1 MNRITSRQNPKIKD
15 LLKLQKS
22 SERKKQ
28 GLFLIEGIREISRA
42 LASSYEITELL
53 FCQELIEKGHPI
65 FEESEPI
72 INRTEVS
79 REVFNK
85 IVYREDS
92 GGILAIARMKPHS
105 FDKLKLSKNPLIL
118 VIEGVEKPGNIGAI
132 YRTADAA
139 GIDGIILCDPL
150 ADIYNPNA
158 IRASL
163 GTVFSVP
170 TVVSTTQEAI
180 NFLNIN
186 NIQIYTTYLEAS
198 ISYNN
203 AEFQKPTAIVAGTE
217 ATGITKEWIS
227 ASKANL
233 IIPMRGI
240 ADSLNV
246 SVSTAIVLFEACRQR
261 DFQ

>member
-1 MNRITSRQNPKIKD
+1 MNIITSRQNPKIKD

-42 LASSYEITELL
+42 IASGYEIPELII
-53 FCQELIEKGHPI
+53 CQELISNDHEI
-65 FEESEPI
+65 FHKIGSQTKI
-72 INRTEVS
+72 SHVS
-79 REVFNK
+79 KDVFNK
-85 IVYREDS
+85 IAYREDS
-92 GGILAIARMKPHS
+92 GGILGISKVKSHS
-105 FDKLKLSKNPLIL
+105 FSQLTISSNPLFL

-132 YRTADAA
+132 FRSADAA

-170 TVVSTTQEAI
+170 TVITSTNEAI
-180 NFLNIN
+180 NYLNN
-186 NIQIYTTYLEAS
+186 NKIQIFSTYLEAS
-198 ISYNN
+198 IPYHE
-203 AEFQKPTAIVAGTE
+203 ADFRKPSAIIAGTE
-217 ATGITKEWIS
+217 ATGITQEWIN

-261 DFQ
+261 DFK